1 MVQFIRQIYC
11 DGISI
16 IYGGKVKQIMKKN
29 IRREEKTSK
38 RKWISL
44 FAASF
49 LMAVLLTGCGTQ
61 SEGSAVEGSDQESSS
76 ATADESDQTADG
88 AEEEAGA
95 VPEESTGLTF
105 TAVDLDGNTIT
116 ESIFED
122 KDLTVMNIWGT
133 FCGPCVG
140 EMPALGE
147 WAKEMPDN
155 VQLVGLV
162 IDIAGEEDTEHIEM
176 AKAILDNAGADF
188 AQIIANQDFALIL
201 KDVIGVP
208 TTIFIDKD
216 GNVVGDPI
224 VGADVEGYKKFVEE
238 YLNGQ

>member
-1 MVQFIRQIYC
+1 M
-11 DGISI
+11 
-16 IYGGKVKQIMKKN
+16 KQIMKKN